1 MLQPQEIEV
10 WYILPAIRREL
21 AILLTKKHNLSQ
33 KKTAKIL
40 NVSEPA
46 ISQYMKS
53 KRASEVKFTEPT
65 RRLIEKASEK
75 IIKDNSTL
83 IPEVQNLIAAI
94 RKDLTLCRIHKSKSK
109 DLPEGCCA
117 CLKGLK

>member
-33 KKTAKIL
+33 KETAKIL

-46 ISQYMKS
+46 ISQYKKS
-53 KRASEVKFTEPT
+53 KRAKEVEFTKQT
-65 RRLIEKASEK
+65 AKLIEKASENL
-75 IIKDNSTL
+75 IKDNTPL
-83 IPEVQNLIAAI
+83 VHEVQKLLVAV
-94 RKDLTLCRIHKSKSK
+94 REDLTLCRIHRSKNK
-109 DLPEGCCA
+109 DLPAQCRA
-117 CLKGLK
+117 CLRD